1 MELGWKT
8 KLKPE
13 QGSREGF
20 PGSRAHITRSSSLL
34 TYVTF
39 SGLITHTEIESQVPV
54 GRKNRAWEMFCT
66 GAVRC
71 RLFLE
76 KVWWKAAQP
85 KIHCADP
92 SARVT
97 RAASRILVAL
107 LSISRERKKSSCTN
121 KTKAKHGKVLPIP
134 GVRLFPRNTGFLG
147 KVARERKESCVQTQ
161 IQIQT
166 LASDLSSLSLVSLL

>member
-1 MELGWKT
+1 
-8 KLKPE
+8 
-13 QGSREGF
+13 
-20 PGSRAHITRSSSLL
+20 
-34 TYVTF
+34 
-39 SGLITHTEIESQVPV
+39 
-54 GRKNRAWEMFCT
+54 MFCT
-66 GAVRC
+66 ELSDAGSFWKKC
-71 RLFLE
+71 DG
-76 KVWWKAAQP
+76 KAAQP

-107 LSISRERKKSSCTN
+107 LSISREKGRRAHAQTKQS
-121 KTKAKHGKVLPIP
+121 KTWEKCCLIP

-166 LASDLSSLSLVSLL
+166 LASDLSSLSLSFFVVKW